1 MIDTPLQERVRPPE
15 PPLPSSDLVQ
25 RTDAID
31 VEEAVEP
38 LLERVGP
45 GTELALPP
53 GPRRPSIAQA
63 ITLAA
68 KVRALL
74 DGRFNVSVDDIK
86 QVSRP
91 SLRHRLI
98 LNFEGEAEETKT
110 DDIIKEIIEK
120 TTVEAN

>member
-1 MIDTPLQERVRPPE
+1 MIL
-15 PPLPSSDLVQ
+15 
-25 RTDAID
+25 
-31 VEEAVEP
+31 
-38 LLERVGP
+38 G
-45 GTELALPP
+45 G
-53 GPRRPSIAQA
+53 
-63 ITLAA
+63 

>member
-1 MIDTPLQERVRPPE
+1 
-15 PPLPSSDLVQ
+15 
-25 RTDAID
+25 
-31 VEEAVEP
+31 
-38 LLERVGP
+38 
-45 GTELALPP
+45 
-53 GPRRPSIAQA
+53 
-63 ITLAA
+63 
-68 KVRALL
+68 
-74 DGRFNVSVDDIK
+74 VDDIK